1 MIEIIPSINAPTFTE
16 VQERIAKVEPYV
28 SWCHLDVTDG
38 VFSTHSTWYDPADL
52 ARLRTRL
59 KCEVHLMIVQPDE
72 AIDQWLVEP
81 IKRVIVHVEVLAD
94 PESLI
99 KKCHDAG
106 REIGFAINPE
116 TSWEVLK
123 PWFGKV
129 DLILPLGVAPGASG
143 QQPDLDLILGKI
155 AAIREACPSCII
167 EADGGINRQTAS
179 RARDAGANILVA
191 GSAIFDAQ
199 DIGEAIN
206 NLKQSVAP
214 LL

>member
-1 MIEIIPSINAPTFTE
+1 
-16 VQERIAKVEPYV
+16 
-28 SWCHLDVTDG
+28 
-38 VFSTHSTWYDPADL
+38 
-52 ARLRTRL
+52 
-59 KCEVHLMIVQPDE
+59 MIVQPDE